1 MEEEYYENQL
11 RTINDKFEN
20 LEKQFEKGEKCIV
33 IQLGSR
39 LTKFGWANTAV
50 QQSIHT
56 VVSFR
61 NPNPI
66 ESANDFIDPTIVR
79 SSDFEAIYESIVEDK
94 KHVLTKQKK
103 SKGQSKVS
111 PPTINS
117 FIVDDGHVLLET
129 NPAYFVGKMYA
140 NSNYINRFPL
150 FKGNFNIS
158 PVYKEEQIL
167 NDLILIFEE
176 VIFRQLCIQPT
187 ALKYYDLV
195 LCLPDNFERKNFERL
210 IDALIKR
217 FMFNGVCLYYESVL
231 ACFANCVPIAMWIDL
246 GYTKTTLVAVE
257 EGVQISET
265 VTIVD
270 VGIRNILGFFAET
283 LESKRGVTISNY
295 DTGEL
300 LERLLTSFGA
310 FTFDQQIVEE
320 KQEEFQKLL
329 KLNLRNRT
337 TNQIDDITF
346 SRDDLLLALNSIF
359 YEQESYKCATLD
371 KAVYDFLSKIPSEE
385 LRPKYLLSMVLT
397 GGIAELKGF
406 VSEFED
412 RLINRLVAENS
423 PIEEV
428 AVIDMSSRGIFK
440 NEAVFQGAC
449 ILPKLEC
456 FNDLLVLTSSYLGIY
471 KSEEK
476 TEKRSLAGKHYLKEK
491 VSFQW

>member
-50 QQSIHT
+50 QQTIHT

-66 ESANDFIDPTIVR
+66 ESTAEFNDPTIVR
-79 SSDFEAIYESIVEDK
+79 SPDFEDVYAAVVEDK
-94 KHVLTKQKK
+94 KNLLSKQKK
-103 SKGQSKVS
+103 SKGQSKI
-111 PPTINS
+111 PTPLIDD
-117 FIVDDGHVLLET
+117 FILDDGKELLAA
-129 NPAYFVGKMYA
+129 NPIYFVGKMCA
-140 NSNYINRFPL
+140 NSNYITRFPL

-176 VIFRQLCIQPT
+176 VIFRQLGILPT
-187 ALKYYDLV
+187 GLKDYDLV

-210 IDALIKR
+210 IDSVIKR
-217 FMFNGVCLYYESVL
+217 FMFNGICLYYESVL
-231 ACFANCVPIAMWIDL
+231 ACFANCVPIALWIDF
-246 GYTKTTLVAVE
+246 GYTKTTLIGVE

-265 VTIVD
+265 LTVAD
-270 VGIRNILGFFAET
+270 VGIRNILGFLADT
-283 LESKRGVTISNY
+283 LESKRGIRINEY
-295 DTGEL
+295 DNGEL
-300 LERLLTSFGA
+300 LEKLITNFGA
-310 FTFDQQIVEE
+310 FTFDQKTTDEKIEE
-320 KQEEFQKLL
+320 PQKLIKINL
-329 KLNLRNRT
+329 KNRM
-337 TNQIDDITF
+337 TNQIDEIIF
-346 SRDDLLLALNSIF
+346 SKDDFLLALNSVF
-359 YEQESYKCATLD
+359 YEQEGCGGATLD
-371 KAVYDFLSKIPSEE
+371 KAVFEFLSKISSEE
-385 LRPKYLLSMVLT
+385 LKPKYLLSMVFT
-397 GGIAELKGF
+397 GGLAELKGF

-412 RLINRLVAENS
+412 RLINRVVVENS

-449 ILPKLEC
+449 ILPKLDC
-456 FNDLLVLTSSYLGIY
+456 FNDILILTNTYLGIF
-471 KSEEK
+471 KGDEK
-476 TEKRSLAGKHYLKEK
+476 TDKRSLVGKHYLKEK
-491 VSFQW
+491 VPFQW